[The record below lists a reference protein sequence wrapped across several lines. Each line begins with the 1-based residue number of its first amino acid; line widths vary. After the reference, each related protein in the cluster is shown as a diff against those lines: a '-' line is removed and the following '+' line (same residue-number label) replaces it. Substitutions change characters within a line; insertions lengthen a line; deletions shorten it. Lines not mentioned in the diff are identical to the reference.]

1 MISLDE
7 SRRDTMDA
15 GLNRCSHARRRRD
28 YSRRGCLRNG
38 IIRRNESSSWCSC
51 PGEERGASGRKEKR
65 REGERETEERKKR
78 RKRTQQRRGAKRA
91 NTERALLRLFRSH
104 SHSRSV

>member
-15 GLNRCSHARRRRD
+15 GLNRCSHARRRD

-65 REGERETEERKKR
+65 RGGGKRDGRTKEKTEADAAEERSEKS
-78 RKRTQQRRGAKRA
+78 
-91 NTERALLRLFRSH
+91 EH
-104 SHSRSV
+104 